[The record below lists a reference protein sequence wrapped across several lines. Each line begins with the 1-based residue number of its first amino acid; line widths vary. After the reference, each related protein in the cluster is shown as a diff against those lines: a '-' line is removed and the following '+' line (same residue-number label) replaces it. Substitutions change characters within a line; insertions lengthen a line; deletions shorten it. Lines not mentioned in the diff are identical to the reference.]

1 MIEIL
6 SRFIRIRSRYGPVN
20 LQRSPKVA
28 LRFGMLP
35 MLPVKHAKLDETGS
49 SLGMVLAV
57 GLLAK
62 FGGLVECLQRLGI
75 ASAVQQ
81 RGSKLARRFRQACV
95 VGLPPR
101 SFQPRDLGRGLLRFG
116 PLALI
121 EMDLHQ
127 CFHGPRL
134 PGVVAPAPRQ
144 IERRAGGLLG
154 LREFALAS
162 LRLLEVQQ
170 QVDTLLHR
178 MASLVQRQAEV
189 LFRFSPIARRQMLL
203 AL

>member
-62 FGGLVECLQRLGI
+62 FGGLVKRFQRLGI

-81 RGSKLARRFRQACV
+81 RGSKLARRFRQPCV

-101 SFQPRDLGRGLLRFG
+101 SFQPRNLGPALLPFA
-116 PLALI
+116 PPSLTQ
-121 EMDLHQ
+121 LH
-127 CFHGPRL
+127 L
-134 PGVVAPAPRQ
+134 
-144 IERRAGGLLG
+144 
-154 LREFALAS
+154 
-162 LRLLEVQQ
+162 
-170 QVDTLLHR
+170 
-178 MASLVQRQAEV
+178 
-189 LFRFSPIARRQMLL
+189 
-203 AL
+203 